1 MWLKTDLL
9 TKTHAL
15 IERANSRKL
24 TMIIMKKVSLCLL
37 LLVSVINY
45 ATAQNLPPSLQGN
58 WSGVWYVGMSSGKVN
73 LRLDANG
80 DGRISFTNFEE
91 FSDTDIPISKLSLEG
106 DTVKFSV
113 PSNGNAEFAINLKFK
128 QETKS
133 LDGGGK
139 FDGAGAKIVFNK
151 AD

>member
-1 MWLKTDLL
+1 M
-9 TKTHAL
+9 
-15 IERANSRKL
+15 
-24 TMIIMKKVSLCLL
+24 MIMKKLSLCLV

-45 ATAQNLPPSLQGN
+45 AIAQNLPPSLQGN

-73 LRLDANG
+73 LRFDANG
-80 DGRISFTNFEE
+80 AGRISFTNFEE
-91 FSDTDIPISKLSLEG
+91 FSDSDIPINKLSVEG

-113 PSNGNAEFAINLKFK
+113 PSKVNAEFSINLKLK
-128 QETKS
+128 QDAKS

-151 AD
+151 VD

>member
-1 MWLKTDLL
+1 MK
-9 TKTHAL
+9 A
-15 IERANSRKL
+15 RKL
-24 TMIIMKKVSLCLL
+24 TMMIMKKLSLCLF
-37 LLVSVINY
+37 LLVSAINY
-45 ATAQNLPPSLQGN
+45 ANAQILPPSLQGN

-73 LRLDANG
+73 LRLEANG
-80 DGRISFTNFEE
+80 AGRISFTNFEE
-91 FSDTDIPISKLSLEG
+91 FSDTDIPISKLTVDG

-128 QETKS
+128 HEAKS

-151 AD
+151 VD

>member
-1 MWLKTDLL
+1 
-9 TKTHAL
+9 
-15 IERANSRKL
+15 
-24 TMIIMKKVSLCLL
+24 MIIMKKISLCLVL
-37 LLVSVINY
+37 LLSAINY
-45 ATAQNLPPSLQGN
+45 AIAQNLSPSLQGN

-80 DGRISFTNFEE
+80 GGRISFTNFEE
-91 FSDTDIPISKLSLEG
+91 FSDNDIPISKLSVEG

-113 PSNGNAEFAINLKFK
+113 PSNGNAEFSINLKFK
-128 QETKS
+128 QEAKS

-151 AD
+151 VD

>member
-1 MWLKTDLL
+1 
-9 TKTHAL
+9 
-15 IERANSRKL
+15 
-24 TMIIMKKVSLCLL
+24 MKKLSLCLV
-37 LLVSVINY
+37 LLVSAINY

-73 LRLDANG
+73 LRLEANG
-80 DGRISFTNFEE
+80 AGRISFTNFEE
-91 FSDTDIPISKLSLEG
+91 FSDTEIPISKLSVDG

-113 PSNGNAEFAINLKFK
+113 PSNGNAEFSINLKFK
-128 QETKS
+128 QEAKS

-139 FDGAGAKIVFNK
+139 FDGAGAKIVFSK

>member
-73 LRLDANG
+73 
-80 DGRISFTNFEE
+80 
-91 FSDTDIPISKLSLEG
+91 
-106 DTVKFSV
+106 
-113 PSNGNAEFAINLKFK
+113 
-128 QETKS
+128 
-133 LDGGGK
+133 
-139 FDGAGAKIVFNK
+139 
-151 AD
+151 

>member
-1 MWLKTDLL
+1 
-9 TKTHAL
+9 
-15 IERANSRKL
+15 
-24 TMIIMKKVSLCLL
+24 MIIMKKISLCLVL
-37 LLVSVINY
+37 LLSAINY
-45 ATAQNLPPSLQGN
+45 AIAQNLPSSLQGN

-80 DGRISFTNFEE
+80 GGRISFTNFEE
-91 FSDTDIPISKLSLEG
+91 FSDNDIPISKLSVEG

-113 PSNGNAEFAINLKFK
+113 PSNGNAEFSINLKFK
-128 QETKS
+128 QEAKS

-151 AD
+151 VD